1 MPLFLLFDRGFFS
14 IFDTKKWKIGKNKG
28 TFVLSVFKFWTDINL
43 IIWPILK
50 KNMPGARFI
59 SGSWLEKCGN
69 KGALK
74 NYVDKILPIID
85 HLPNPCWHLWRN
97 FFTEIKEKSTHCWH
111 FQSHLPIP
119 TSFFQRSLW
128 MPPNSNDWQC

>member
-1 MPLFLLFDRGFFS
+1 MPSLFWFDRFFK
-14 IFDTKKWKIGKNKG
+14 ILNTKKWQIKKNKG
-28 TFVLSVFKFWTDINL
+28 TSFVNFKFWNNNL
-43 IIWPILK
+43 TIFDRYW

-69 KGALK
+69 NGALK

-97 FFTEIKEKSTHCWH
+97 FFTEIKEKPTYCWH
-111 FQSHLPIP
+111 FQSHLLIP
-119 TSFFQRSLW
+119 TSLFQLSLW